1 MAEPLSSR
9 MVRDEDR
16 IRFHPEQLK
25 WLESMFPEIIASPTS
40 TAAEMYFNA
49 GMRRV
54 VAVVRNKV
62 QQ

>member
-1 MAEPLSSR
+1 

-16 IRFHPEQLK
+16 IRFHPEQLQ

-54 VAVVRNKV
+54 IAVVRNKV

>member
-1 MAEPLSSR
+1 MAGPLGNR
-9 MVRDEDR
+9 MVLDEDR

-25 WLESMFPEIIASPTS
+25 WLEGMFPEIIASPTS

-54 VAVVRNKV
+54 IAVVRNKV